1 MTHSMRI
8 HANRLKALGLSV
20 FALSLAA
27 YGGQAAAAVLPVDN
41 LTFTQFNS
49 PSIPPKSIFTTANP
63 VGWTGGT
70 GLISIDAPATATQT
84 GAGGNAYPVY
94 GPFANPPPGGNFIQ
108 ADGNPSFE
116 TSFNQVINGLTAGTD
131 YTLSFWQAAGQQ
143 QGFSGATTEQWKV
156 FFGTGSF
163 AVHCNTNPCTVSTS
177 GSMTEDDTALMNT
190 PSQGV
195 HGWELETMSFVATAT
210 SETLSFLAWGDNGS
224 TTNLPPTVFLAGVNS
239 PALPT
244 PEPSTWAMMIMGFVG
259 LGYMGRRRLLA
270 KRAVAT
276 S

>member
-1 MTHSMRI
+1 MTQSMRI
-8 HANRLKALGLSV
+8 RANRLKALGLSV

-27 YGGQAAAAVLPVDN
+27 YGKQAAATVLPVQN

-70 GLISIDAPATATQT
+70 GLISIDAPGTATLP

-108 ADGNPSFE
+108 ADGNPDFE
-116 TSFNQVINGLTAGTD
+116 TSFNQVINNLTVGTD

-177 GSMTEDDTALMNT
+177 GNMTEDDTALMNT

-195 HGWELETMSFVATAT
+195 HGWELETMNFVANAG

-276 S
+276 A